1 MVNGITSTV
10 TKLANVQTPPITG
23 NVSLSVLNSDDRISD
38 TEDSISD
45 SVSQAEVGP
54 GTVPDQFDE
63 TLLET
68 IPMNLTVSLSNLG
81 GGVSLR
87 WGVLVGS
94 QQATG
99 FEYRYKPTVFA
110 DTRFTAWQSAPGGS
124 EAREVTVPGNLI
136 NNVEYMF
143 EGRSIGSGSVDIQ
156 SYSMLYQHRVKDC
169 LAFSVD
175 ALP

>member
-1 MVNGITSTV
+1 MAMVNGITSTV

-54 GTVPDQFDE
+54 VTVPDQFDE

-68 IPMNLTVSLSNLG
+68 IPMNLTVSLPNLG

-94 QQATG
+94 QAGDRVRIPLQADCVCG
-99 FEYRYKPTVFA
+99 YKIHGVA
-110 DTRFTAWQSAPGGS
+110 VCAGRLGG
-124 EAREVTVPGNLI
+124 A
-136 NNVEYMF
+136 
-143 EGRSIGSGSVDIQ
+143 
-156 SYSMLYQHRVKDC
+156 
-169 LAFSVD
+169 
-175 ALP
+175 